1 MPCAPC
7 FDPDAVVASVGGVS
21 VSARLTNVVTPSR
34 QWVVDYGKHPLVRV
48 ADLNEA
54 TGAADTAW
62 VAEQQAAVAE
72 VRLGH
77 KEGGSCDPFTQED
90 AGRTPRRNYSEGT
103 TRAYLQAVQQ
113 FAVHFGKSPDK
124 LGPDDLTPCESAISP
139 RIYRGEPRALP
150 IRGAK
155 TLDARN
161 VSTSSWGL

>member
-7 FDPDAVVASVGGVS
+7 FDPDAVVASVGVVS

-90 AGRTPRRNYSEGT
+90 AGRTPAAQLFRGHDSSLFASSPTVRRTLRKISRQV
-103 TRAYLQAVQQ
+103 RARRSKKLPGV
-113 FAVHFGKSPDK
+113 FA
-124 LGPDDLTPCESAISP
+124 
-139 RIYRGEPRALP
+139 R
-150 IRGAK
+150 
-155 TLDARN
+155 
-161 VSTSSWGL
+161 